1 MLEHIMFTDFFEDL
15 ETKMQRQEKALAEVL
30 ISNENLDLEV
40 EAYFSGY
47 NVTPGQLSQ
56 FISNKEHFSE
66 ENWDALQERKKQLD
80 EKLQRDLENIAN
92 PLKLKK
98 AYKQRK
104 VETHWL
110 FVR

>member
-1 MLEHIMFTDFFEDL
+1 MFTDFFEDL
-15 ETKMQRQEKALAEVL
+15 ETKMQRQEKAIAESQ
-30 ISNENLDLEV
+30 IANENLDLEI
-40 EAYFSGY
+40 ETYLSDY
-47 NVTPGQLSQ
+47 NVTPIQLSQ
-56 FISNKEHFSE
+56 FIANKEHFSE
-66 ENWDALQERKKQLD
+66 ENWEELQNKKKQLD